1 MMNPVPWLQM
11 TNMISYQGLVRTFPN
26 TGIDLNLI
34 PVFIE
39 VVRCGSMA
47 KASLRLEMSR
57 PAVSLALKRFNQ
69 LFDEPLFLRKG
80 LYLEPTEKALALT
93 SSLEILMGD
102 IHDNIAAVNSG
113 KNKTP
118 AQNVPG
124 LGNIIQRSESPL

>member
-1 MMNPVPWLQM
+1 MNK
-11 TNMISYQGLVRTFPN
+11 NFSRAN

-69 LFDEPLFLRKG
+69 LFNEPLFFRRG

-93 SSLEILMGD
+93 TALEILMGG
-102 IHDNIAAVNSG
+102 IHDNIGALNSASHKTLAQAA
-113 KNKTP
+113 
-118 AQNVPG
+118 PG
-124 LGNIIQRSESPL
+124 LDMSITQPAPSA

>member
-1 MMNPVPWLQM
+1 MKNY
-11 TNMISYQGLVRTFPN
+11 SRAN

-39 VVRCGSMA
+39 IVRCGSMA

-93 SSLEILMGD
+93 SSLEILMGE
-102 IHDNIAAVNSG
+102 IHDNIGALNSG
-113 KNKTP
+113 RNKTP

-124 LGNIIQRSESPL
+124 LGNIMPRSESSL

>member
-1 MMNPVPWLQM
+1 MKNYSRA
-11 TNMISYQGLVRTFPN
+11 T

-39 VVRCGSMA
+39 IVRCGSMA

-69 LFDEPLFLRKG
+69 LFDEPLFFRKG
-80 LYLEPTEKALALT
+80 LYLEPTAKALALT
-93 SSLEILMGD
+93 SSLEILMGE

-124 LGNIIQRSESPL
+124 LGNIMQRSESSL

>member
-1 MMNPVPWLQM
+1 MKNY
-11 TNMISYQGLVRTFPN
+11 SRAS

-47 KASLRLEMSR
+47 KASIRLEMSR

-69 LFDEPLFLRKG
+69 FFDEPLFFRKG

-93 SSLEILMGD
+93 HSLEILIGG
-102 IHDNIAAVNSG
+102 IHDNINAVNSET
-113 KNKTP
+113 NKTL
-118 AQNVPG
+118 AQNRPG
-124 LGNIIQRSESPL
+124 LGIITLQSEPSV

>member
-1 MMNPVPWLQM
+1 MKNF
-11 TNMISYQGLVRTFPN
+11 SRSN

-47 KASLRLEMSR
+47 KASVRLEMSR

-69 LFDEPLFLRKG
+69 QFKEPLFFRKG

-93 SSLEILMGD
+93 SSLELLIGD
-102 IHDNIAAVNSG
+102 IHDNIGEMNSV
-113 KNKTP
+113 KNNSLAQP
-118 AQNVPG
+118 APG
-124 LGNIIQRSESPL
+124 NNITMLQSEPSA

>member
-1 MMNPVPWLQM
+1 MN
-11 TNMISYQGLVRTFPN
+11 NYSRAN

-39 VVRCGSMA
+39 IVRCGSMA

-69 LFDEPLFLRKG
+69 LFDEPLFFRKG

-93 SSLEILMGD
+93 SSLEILMVKFTIILRQLIPEKIKPRHRTYRGWV
-102 IHDNIAAVNSG
+102 ILCSG
-113 KNKTP
+113 
-118 AQNVPG
+118 
-124 LGNIIQRSESPL
+124 LSRHFE